1 MMNEQKKVTVVI
13 PNLNGM
19 NYLEGC
25 LTSLRKQSEQSFETI
40 LIDNGSSDGSVPYV
54 REHFP
59 EVKVRAYH
67 RNTGFCHAVNDG
79 ILLADTP
86 YVLLLNNDTVCRED
100 LLKNLLSAMEE
111 GGREVFS
118 CCAKLVS
125 MKDPGRIDDAGDFVC
140 ALGWAFA
147 RGKGMPS
154 SDFTRQEECFACCAA
169 AAMYRRDAFRRV
181 GLFDEKHFAYLEDID
196 IGWRARRLGMRN
208 LYVPSALVFHAG
220 SATTGSRHNEFKVRQ
235 AAGNSLYMLWKNMP
249 AWQLLLNGP
258 MIMAG
263 ILIKAAYF
271 ARLGL
276 GKAYL
281 SGLGRGFSLIRGIRA
296 GSGCPAGMQLKERMK
311 DAAILMEE
319 DGAQDPRLQAL
330 WKIQL
335 QLFRGLPLLLEN
347 RR

>member
-1 MMNEQKKVTVVI
+1 
-13 PNLNGM
+13 
-19 NYLEGC
+19 
-25 LTSLRKQSEQSFETI
+25 
-40 LIDNGSSDGSVPYV
+40 
-54 REHFP
+54 
-59 EVKVRAYH
+59 
-67 RNTGFCHAVNDG
+67 
-79 ILLADTP
+79 
-86 YVLLLNNDTVCRED
+86 
-100 LLKNLLSAMEE
+100 
-111 GGREVFS
+111 
-118 CCAKLVS
+118 
-125 MKDPGRIDDAGDFVC
+125 
-140 ALGWAFA
+140 
-147 RGKGMPS
+147 
-154 SDFTRQEECFACCAA
+154 
-169 AAMYRRDAFRRV
+169 
-181 GLFDEKHFAYLEDID
+181 
-196 IGWRARRLGMRN
+196 MRN